1 MSSPTTPTKRVRQ
14 AATLIQRFTVE
25 ELRQLTAL
33 VPELELAERG
43 RRLSEAAQVYYH
55 QKLEQLGETYPP
67 LGDDEPFVGGLTVS
81 QYFALPEE
89 EQERLWNAEFAMD
102 IDDFEE
108 HEVHP
113 DAYIPARQEHRA

>member
-1 MSSPTTPTKRVRQ
+1 MSFATAPTKRVKQ
-14 AATLIQRFTVE
+14 AATLIQRFTLE
-25 ELRQLTAL
+25 ELRQLAAL
-33 VPELELAERG
+33 VPELELVERG
-43 RRLSEAAQVYYH
+43 RRLSEAAQAYYH
-55 QKLEQLGETYPP
+55 QELEQLGEAYPP

-108 HEVHP
+108 HEVRP
-113 DAYIPARQEHRA
+113 NAYIPARQKRCA